1 MSKLKA
7 FTLIELLIVLVLIS
21 VATFLVITFQKP
33 TTLSTITPENLR
45 EFLYPSGEF
54 YLFDDGSNLAVLKD
68 KNITNVN
75 INLNTPE
82 VLIYKNGYVEK
93 KEFEDLND
101 KQVVFNYKVKNGI
114 GESFILK
121 ANDKYYVFKPFIIE
135 KTNSLEKAKDL
146 FLLSQYRDKDN
157 N

>member
-21 VATFLVITFQKP
+21 VATFLIITFQKP
-33 TTLSTITPENLR
+33 TSFSTLTPKNLR
-45 EFLYPSGEF
+45 EYLYPNGEF
-54 YLFDDGSNLAVLKD
+54 YLFDDGSNLAILKD
-68 KNITNVN
+68 KNVTNVN

-82 VLIYKNGYVEK
+82 VLIYKNGHFEK
-93 KEFEDLND
+93 KEFENLND
-101 KQVVFNYKVKNGI
+101 KQVVFKYKVQNGI

-121 ANDKYYVFKPFIIE
+121 ANDKYYVFKPFFIK
-135 KTNSLEKAKDL
+135 KTNSLEKAKTL
-146 FLLSQYRDKDN
+146 FLLNKYRKDN